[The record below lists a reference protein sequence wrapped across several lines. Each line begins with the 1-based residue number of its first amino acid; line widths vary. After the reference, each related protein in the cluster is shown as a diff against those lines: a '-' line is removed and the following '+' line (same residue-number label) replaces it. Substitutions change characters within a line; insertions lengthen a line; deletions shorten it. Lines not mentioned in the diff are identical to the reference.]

1 MDQPP
6 SRGLLTPVQNFCFSR
21 EEARNPGWKGQE
33 RKWEEENEDKG
44 TSLLILMINKQES
57 RNRRGLGFQN

>member
-6 SRGLLTPVQNFCFSR
+6 SRGLQTPVQNFCFSR

-33 RKWEEENEDKG
+33 RNWEEENEDKG
-44 TSLLILMINKQES
+44 TSLLILM
-57 RNRRGLGFQN
+57 RGLAFQN